1 MQGHGPA
8 LGVRRKCTV
17 APLSAYLLGGNR
29 LAEAVDRMAL
39 RPFVTSREPLTA
51 ATATPRPRDRSSARP
66 SRRRLRATLR
76 LAPDPISRR
85 TGGCRTLEV

>member
-1 MQGHGPA
+1 MQGRGPA
-8 LGVRRKCTV
+8 LGVRRKCAV
-17 APLSAYLLGGNR
+17 APLSACILGGNR
-29 LAEAVDRMAL
+29 LAEAVDRMVL

-51 ATATPRPRDRSSARP
+51 ATPRPRDRSSARR

-76 LAPDPISRR
+76 LVPKPISRR